1 MHRYLEALQRLAL
14 AILMPLCPVHW
25 IKNAKKRLRRSP
37 KPFVQ
42 PPQEIV
48 EQMYQ
53 AARLRPVALCPCIRD
68 PTKSPPPKK
77 VRFAC
82 DMPFEEVREGPIA
95 PQPIQ
100 EVLPL
105 ELLSM
110 ISEYLHTKDRIHK
123 FRLIHRRFREAAW
136 AVFGRTFDDRI
147 FHTTSFSAGKTLFA
161 LANTEQ
167 IIPYVKRLNIST
179 VYPDVHAGEQ
189 LIAWCLARHVPGGG
203 RYNVDTI
210 EPWLDMLLAEK
221 MWTELQR
228 RMAWVTVLEKM
239 TALEEIVIWSGEKLT
254 HGPRWPYIDGKLESV
269 LREASDDGVK
279 LWHLDA
285 SGNAMQ
291 VVEVLVTLDETT
303 RHRIKTIKSEGA
315 ISMLSLPPT
324 ISAKQPRLPS
334 LTHLTLTLD
343 FPKTDYHTVNTL
355 EKAETHLHAFLAGI
369 PNLTNLRLD
378 FPYENSSVFEHSVV
392 AAAGSDRLY
401 GLIPR
406 PARRDSTAAP
416 PSSPIDNAEI
426 QEQLKREEEAE
437 EEEAEEEEAELL
449 EREPQP
455 IHFPH
460 LHTLHLSNLILH
472 SHTTLTHPFLALHSR
487 TLKNL
492 TIHNIFGPSAESW
505 RHFWDFLEKGLE
517 LERFDQ
523 ITHSSP
529 QQLRRLEGD
538 PRTRWVRLSTGEVRR
553 RFGGR
558 GRWVAFAGDLRALE
572 EGVGEGEGG

>member
-1 MHRYLEALQRLAL
+1 
-14 AILMPLCPVHW
+14 MPLCPIHW
-25 IKNAKKRLRRSP
+25 IKNAKKRLRRRR

-42 PPQEIV
+42 PPQDVI

-53 AARLRPVALCPCIRD
+53 APRLRPVTLCPCIRD

-82 DMPFEEVREGPIA
+82 DMPVDALVSDGPSA

-110 ISEYLHTKDRIHK
+110 ISEYLHTKDEVHK
-123 FRLIHRRFREAAW
+123 FRLVHRRFREAAW
-136 AVFGRTFDDRI
+136 AVFGRTFDDGI
-147 FHTTSFSAGKTLFA
+147 FHNTSYSAGKKLVA

-167 IIPYVKRLNIST
+167 IVPYVKRLNIST
-179 VYPDVHAGEQ
+179 VYPDVQAGEQ
-189 LIAWCLARHVPGGG
+189 LTVWCLEKHVPGGE

-228 RMAWVTVLEKM
+228 RMAWISVLEKM
-239 TALEEIVIWSGEKLT
+239 TALEEIVIWSGEKLM
-254 HGPRWPYIDGKLESV
+254 HGPRLPYIDGKLESV
-269 LREASDDGVK
+269 LPEASDGGVK

-285 SGNAMQ
+285 AENAMQ
-291 VVEVLVTLDETT
+291 VLEVLITLDDTT
-303 RHRIKTIKSEGA
+303 RHRIKIIKSEGA
-315 ISMLSLPPT
+315 TSMLSLPPT
-324 ISAKQPRLPS
+324 VSGKQPRLPT

-343 FPKTDYHTVNTL
+343 FPKADYHTLNTL
-355 EKAETHLHAFLAGI
+355 EKAETHLHAFLAGM

-378 FPYENSSVFEHSVV
+378 FPYENSSIFEHSIV
-392 AAAGSDRLY
+392 AATGSDRLY

-406 PARRDSTAAP
+406 PPRRDSTAAP
-416 PSSPIDNAEI
+416 PSSPIDDMET
-426 QEQLKREEEAE
+426 QERIKNE
-437 EEEAEEEEAELL
+437 EEEDTELL
-449 EREPQP
+449 DQTPQP
-455 IHFPH
+455 LHFPH

-472 SHTTLTHPFLALHSR
+472 NHTTLTHPFLSLHAS
-487 TLKNL
+487 TLKHL

-505 RHFWDFLEKGLE
+505 RSFWDFLEKGLE

-558 GRWVAFAGDLRALE
+558 GRWVAFVGDLRALE
-572 EGVGEGEGG
+572 EGQAGEENGTGET